1 MLISVKFRELERLLR
16 LILLNELAF
25 VKAYFYLMCV
35 CLCKCIYAPYVRMHV
50 DQRRVS
56 ALQKELPRVGRG
68 PLRAACALKLCFHHH
83 HHQMKPC

>member
-35 CLCKCIYAPYVRMHV
+35 CLCKCMYAPM
-50 DQRRVS
+50 
-56 ALQKELPRVGRG
+56 
-68 PLRAACALKLCFHHH
+68 
-83 HHQMKPC
+83 